1 MPTSKIKR
9 IGGWAGLASGIL
21 YLLAFVALVLFFV
34 VEYEQAVSNNARGV
48 EGFYPFGF
56 ASDLLPVFA
65 AAATLILVGVLYGL
79 LRDSARGWS
88 LLGAAFGVVGGLTLL
103 LTNLLFVLHAITLGQ
118 QGQYS
123 FLAFAPTGAW
133 LALVNLLARRSGLL
147 SPRLS
152 LLGLVVGIGEV
163 VAVAVAIPSGAL
175 PMLATGD
182 FASISGNP
190 PLLISLSVG
199 FLMGLLGGAVWPLGV
214 GRALLRSQ
222 LKGE

>member
-1 MPTSKIKR
+1 MTTSKIKR
-9 IGGWAGLASGIL
+9 IGGWAALASGIL
-21 YLLAFVALVLFFV
+21 YLFAFVALVLFFA
-34 VEYEQAVSNNARGV
+34 VEYEQAASNNARGV
-48 EGFYPFGF
+48 EAFYPFGF

-79 LRDSARGWS
+79 LRDTAPRWS
-88 LLGAAFGVVGGLTLL
+88 QIGAAFGAVGGLTLL

-118 QGQYS
+118 QGQFS
-123 FLAFAPTGAW
+123 FLAFAPTGVW
-133 LALVNLLARRSGLL
+133 LAIVNALARRDGLL

-152 LLGLVVGIGEV
+152 LLGMIVGIGEV

-175 PMLATGD
+175 PMLAAAD
-182 FASISGNP
+182 FASMSGNL
-190 PLLISLSVG
+190 PLLISVSVG
-199 FLMGLLGGAVWPLGV
+199 FLMGLIGNAVWPLGV